1 MRTNKTGIIATTIIT
16 LALLAILSVISWA
29 IPFPN
34 HFSGTF
40 IAAYVFAMIMVLLAG
55 ILILVVLFL
64 EKDRN
69 QKILGLP
76 IIHFAI
82 TFAVVQVV
90 ISIIFYVIN
99 SLVEHVPAWIVILIE
114 SLILVITIILVTF
127 GFFFKERTKDFKNSA
142 EKTRTMDLVK
152 AKMEIATGINKDE
165 SVKRR
170 LEDLNYSI
178 KGSDP
183 VTNDMCASAEIKLLD
198 LVDQLKEML
207 EGSPSSQEV
216 LELALKIE
224 NALKERNTLCKA
236 GKR

>member
-16 LALLAILSVISWA
+16 LALLALFSVISWA
-29 IPFPN
+29 IPFP
-34 HFSGTF
+34 HHYSGTF
-40 IAAYVFAMIMVLLAG
+40 VAAYIFAMIMVLLAG
-55 ILILVVLFL
+55 VLILVVLFL

-114 SLILVITIILVTF
+114 SLILVATVILVTV
-127 GFFFKERTKDFKNSA
+127 GFFFKERTKEFKNSA

-152 AKMEIATGINKDE
+152 AKMEIAAGINKDE